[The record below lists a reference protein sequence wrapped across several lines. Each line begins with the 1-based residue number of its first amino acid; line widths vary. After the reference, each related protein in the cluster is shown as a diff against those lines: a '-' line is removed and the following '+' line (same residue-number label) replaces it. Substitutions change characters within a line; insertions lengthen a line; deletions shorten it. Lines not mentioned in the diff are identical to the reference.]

1 MKTFHFA
8 CIVYLSVSTF
18 FQDSTFGEVAK
29 ISIGRT
35 FPRGKGWGEGKQQTG
50 KNCVERWW
58 KKMIKAQLI
67 CSELK
72 EYA

>member
-1 MKTFHFA
+1 M
-8 CIVYLSVSTF
+8 
-18 FQDSTFGEVAK
+18 FGEVAK
-29 ISIGRT
+29 ISTGRT

-50 KNCVERWW
+50 KNCVESWW

-67 CSELK
+67 CSELR